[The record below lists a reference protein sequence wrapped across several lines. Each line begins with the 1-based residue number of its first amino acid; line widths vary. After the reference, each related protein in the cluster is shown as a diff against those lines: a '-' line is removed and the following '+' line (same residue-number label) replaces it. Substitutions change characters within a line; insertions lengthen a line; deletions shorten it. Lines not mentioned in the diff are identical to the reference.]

1 MLSLILTPVRFFQI
15 LRMSNSTERL
25 SSDCGSSSLV
35 TFQIVLSHL
44 LFFLFPIALLLNGIA
59 SWVSLHLESTSTF
72 IVYLKNLVAADLLI
86 ALMIPLKAA
95 SMLPGATVEFR
106 AFICRY
112 AAVTFYCCLY
122 TSIALMGLISL
133 DRFFKIVRPCGKVL
147 GQNVKFSV
155 IMSTLVWILL
165 FGGTAIPNI
174 ILTDQVPATQTD
186 DLCMSLKPPAGKN
199 FHKYVVL
206 FMEILFWCVNIL
218 IVFCYICITM
228 KVVQSFRNSGSNN
241 RRGKKKTKLR
251 VFLILLVFWV
261 CFVPLHLIHIPMM
274 QNEFSD
280 TDVCVPTWLKIVS
293 ELATWV
299 STINTCLDPVLY
311 IFLCKEYREKLVEM
325 KKSICT
331 GFHSGDKNV
340 ISQ

>member
-1 MLSLILTPVRFFQI
+1 VNI

-228 KVVQSFRNSGSNN
+228 KVSFRNSGSNN
-241 RRGKKKTKLR
+241 NHGKQKIKLR
-251 VFLILLVFWV
+251 VFLVIIVFFVAFGPYHLVR
-261 CFVPLHLIHIPMM
+261 IPYTF
-274 QNEFSD
+274 QQVNYSSNSCLFELGKFAKDASL
-280 TDVCVPTWLKIVS
+280 W
-293 ELATWV
+293 LAT
-299 STINTCLDPVLY
+299 TNTCIDPLLY
-311 IFLCKEYREKLVEM
+311 VFLCREFKEKLVSLM
-325 KKSICT
+325 ADVAISLKLASAP
-331 GFHSGDKNV
+331 DKPETTL
-340 ISQ
+340 QQTKF

>member
-1 MLSLILTPVRFFQI
+1 
-15 LRMSNSTERL
+15 MSNSTERL
-25 SSDCGSSSLV
+25 SSDCGSPSLV
-35 TFQIVLSHL
+35 TFHIVLSHL
-44 LFFLFPIALLLNGIA
+44 LFFMFPIALLLNGIA
-59 SWVSLHLESTSTF
+59 GWVSLHLESTSTF

-86 ALMIPLKAA
+86 TLMIPLKAA
-95 SMLPGATVEFR
+95 SMLPDATAEFR
-106 AFICRY
+106 AFICHY
-112 AAVTFYCCLY
+112 AGITFYYCLY

-147 GQNVKFSV
+147 GQNMKFSV

-165 FGGTAIPNI
+165 FGTTAVPSI

-199 FHKYVVL
+199 FHKYVAL

-241 RRGKKKTKLR
+241 RQGKKKTKLR
-251 VFLILLVFWV
+251 VFFILVVFWV
-261 CFVPLHLIHIPMM
+261 CFVPFHLIRILMI

-280 TDVCVPTWLKIVS
+280 TDVCAPTWLKIVS
-293 ELATWV
+293 ELTTCV
-299 STINTCLDPVLY
+299 STINACLDPLLY
-311 IFLCKEYREKLVEM
+311 IFLCKEYKEKLVEM

-340 ISQ
+340 ISQQKKKKG

>member
-1 MLSLILTPVRFFQI
+1 VNI

-86 ALMIPLKAA
+86 TLMIPLKAA
-95 SMLPGATVEFR
+95 GMLPGATVEFR

-147 GQNVKFSV
+147 GQNMKFSV

-174 ILTDQVPATQTD
+174 ILTDQVSATQTD

-251 VFLILLVFWV
+251 VFLILLVFWA
-261 CFVPLHLIHIPMM
+261 CFVPLHLILRIPYTF
-274 QNEFSD
+274 QQVNYSSNSCLFELGKFAKDASL
-280 TDVCVPTWLKIVS
+280 W
-293 ELATWV
+293 LAT
-299 STINTCLDPVLY
+299 TNTCIDPLLY
-311 IFLCKEYREKLVEM
+311 VFLCREFKEKLVSLM
-325 KKSICT
+325 ADVAISLKLASAP
-331 GFHSGDKNV
+331 DKPETTL
-340 ISQ
+340 QQTKF